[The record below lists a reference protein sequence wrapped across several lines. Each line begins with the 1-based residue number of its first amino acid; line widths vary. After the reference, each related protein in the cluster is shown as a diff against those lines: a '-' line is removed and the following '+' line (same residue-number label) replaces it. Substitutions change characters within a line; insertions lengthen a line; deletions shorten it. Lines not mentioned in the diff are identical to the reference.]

1 MIRWKFWTILIIIFI
16 TGGLLGSA
24 GTALYIRHVV
34 SGIVRGDSQAL
45 TGLIMV
51 RLTQKL
57 DLDDQQQV
65 RAEEIVSSGQ
75 EEWMDLR
82 RQAAPRVEEIIRNT
96 IAELKLILSPEQAE
110 DLDQLVGEAQE
121 RWLISGETGMNP
133 ER

>member
-45 TGLIMV
+45 PGLIMGKLS
-51 RLTQKL
+51 RKL
-57 DLDDQQQV
+57 DLTDQQQL
-65 RAEEIVSSGQ
+65 RAEEIVRSGQ

-82 RQAAPRVEEIIRNT
+82 RQAAPRVEEIIRKT
-96 IAELKLILSPEQAE
+96 IGELKTILSPGQAE
-110 DLDQLVGEAQE
+110 DLDQLAGKAKE
-121 RWLISGETGMNP
+121 RWILTGESGLKP
-133 ER
+133 E